1 MEELQR
7 KKISQKGFRSHLTRL
22 IKKVDAI
29 IDSESTPNERDIATL
44 TSSIEQFNERA
55 TLLKQVDLEIANTI
69 TGEDELEAEI
79 VESAAIQ
86 EAISDKISQVK
97 RSLNRLTTTTPSTM
111 LSVSA
116 TEFVPPEHPTVPM
129 PVTDP
134 ITYPATARPSVS
146 RLPKLSLPTF
156 SGDPLMWQSF
166 WDAFEAAINSNST
179 LDGVQK
185 FNYLRAQIQ
194 GEASR
199 AIAGLPLTSAN
210 YDHAVALLKVR
221 FGQPQKVALK
231 SRSKL

>member
-1 MEELQR
+1 M
-7 KKISQKGFRSHLTRL
+7 S
-22 IKKVDAI
+22 
-29 IDSESTPNERDIATL
+29 
-44 TSSIEQFNERA
+44 A
-55 TLLKQVDLEIANTI
+55 TLLKQMDLEIANTI

-79 VESAAIQ
+79 VESAAIR

-97 RSLNRLTTTTPSTM
+97 RTLNRFTTTTPSTT

-129 PVTDP
+129 PVTNP
-134 ITYPATARPSVS
+134 ITYPGTARPSVS

-179 LDGVQK
+179 VDGVQK

-199 AIAGLPLTSAN
+199 AIAGLPLTSVN
-210 YDHAVALLKVR
+210 YDHAVALLKVH
-221 FGQPQKVALK
+221 FGQPQKIINAHMQALVNTPK
-231 SRSKL
+231 PVNTLQLETLS